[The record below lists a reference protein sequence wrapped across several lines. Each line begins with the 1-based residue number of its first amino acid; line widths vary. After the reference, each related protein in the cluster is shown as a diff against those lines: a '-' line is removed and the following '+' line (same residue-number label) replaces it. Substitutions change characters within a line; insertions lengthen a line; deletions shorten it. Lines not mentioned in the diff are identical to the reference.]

1 MKQAVSSDLVVS
13 HHFKIDNRL
22 KRSVIG
28 VKEMFKRMFD
38 NDFSELKQLQ
48 LNIIGNIE
56 EIFREDKKFL
66 KILET
71 GTKES
76 GNHHEVSLPFKDTD
90 VKLPN
95 NRNQAVRRKNVL
107 IRRFQNYP
115 KFFED
120 YKRNMVELLERGYAR
135 KSERKTNYG
144 LYLWWES
151 NNLKGKLVDYEMC
164 MHVFGGTSSPG
175 CCNYALRKTAVNN
188 ASNFKVGV
196 AETFMK
202 KIIC

>member
-1 MKQAVSSDLVVS
+1 MKYVISGKVVS

-22 KRSVIG
+22 KRPAIG

-38 NDFSELKQLQ
+38 NDFSELRQLQ

-56 EIFREDKKFL
+56 DISREDKKFL

-76 GNHHEVSLPFKDTD
+76 GNHYEVSLPFKDTD

-95 NRNQAVRRKNVL
+95 NRNQAVRRKNEL
-107 IRRFQNYP
+107 KRRFQNYS

-120 YKRNMVELLERGYAR
+120 YKRNMAELLERGYAR
-135 KSERKTNYG
+135 KSERKTNDG
-144 LYLWWES
+144 LYLWWE
-151 NNLKGKLVDYEMC
+151 NNSLKGKLVDYEMC
-164 MHVFGGTSSPG
+164 VHVFGGTSSTG
-175 CCNYALRKTAVNN
+175 CCNYALRKTAVDN
-188 ASNFKVGV
+188 ASNFKVGI

-202 KIIC
+202 KILC

>member
-1 MKQAVSSDLVVS
+1 MKYVISGKFVS

-48 LNIIGNIE
+48 RNIIGNIE

-71 GTKES
+71 GTKKS

-95 NRNQAVRRKNVL
+95 NRNQAVRIK
-107 IRRFQNYP
+107 
-115 KFFED
+115 
-120 YKRNMVELLERGYAR
+120 KR
-135 KSERKTNYG
+135 
-144 LYLWWES
+144 
-151 NNLKGKLVDYEMC
+151 
-164 MHVFGGTSSPG
+164 
-175 CCNYALRKTAVNN
+175 
-188 ASNFKVGV
+188 
-196 AETFMK
+196 AETKVPKLPKVF
-202 KIIC
+202 